1 MAQPTDDRNEADTR
15 AELIDPAL
23 RERGWLHE
31 QGMLKREVSAGTI
44 EIVAGKARRS
54 CWLSLR

>member
-1 MAQPTDDRNEADTR
+1 M
-15 AELIDPAL
+15 PAIKTETL
-23 RERGWLHE
+23 TIRLCPATKVALCERGWLHE